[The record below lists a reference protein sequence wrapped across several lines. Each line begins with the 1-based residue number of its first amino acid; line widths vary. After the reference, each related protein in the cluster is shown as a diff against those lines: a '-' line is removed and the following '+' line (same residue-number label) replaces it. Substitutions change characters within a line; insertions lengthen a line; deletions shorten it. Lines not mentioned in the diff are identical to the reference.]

1 MSKNKQ
7 LEDTFVWLDKLSA
20 ACESVILD
28 TDVSLIEPFELINLI
43 NVRLHMEELKTD
55 FRIKQPGMNP
65 PKKKPDKNNLVLF
78 TTANPK
84 KDNDNDDTH

>member
-28 TDVSLIEPFELINLI
+28 TDVSLIEPFELVSLI
-43 NVRLHMEELKTD
+43 NVRLHMEELKADTTN
-55 FRIKQPGMNP
+55 KQSL
-65 PKKKPDKNNLVLF
+65 PKKKSQPNNLVLF
-78 TTANPK
+78 TTTK
-84 KDNDNDDTH
+84 KGDKDDTH